1 MNEKLEIAENLWAT
15 KIAKDP
21 ISLNDYDLWREI
33 DGSDT
38 LIGRIYQFQNGWE
51 IDSAGETYIGS
62 NLTEAIYSF
71 LGK

>member
-1 MNEKLEIAENLWAT
+1 MSEKLEITETLWAT
-15 KIAKDP
+15 KATTGMV
-21 ISLNDYDLWREI
+21 SLNDYDLWREI

>member
-1 MNEKLEIAENLWAT
+1 MTEQIKINKNLWAT
-15 KIAKDP
+15 KITRGAV
-21 ISLNDYDLWREI
+21 SLNDYNLWREI

-38 LIGRIYQFQNGWE
+38 LIGRIYQFENGWE
-51 IDSAGETYIGS
+51 IDSGGETYIGS